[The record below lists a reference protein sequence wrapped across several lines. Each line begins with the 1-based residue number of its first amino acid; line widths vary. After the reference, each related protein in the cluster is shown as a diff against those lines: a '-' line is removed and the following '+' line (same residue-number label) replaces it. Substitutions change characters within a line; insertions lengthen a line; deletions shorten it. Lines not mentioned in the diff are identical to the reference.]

1 MEKERVHRL
10 VALTGRQSVSRTP
23 TPPAEEAPAL
33 LTVAQFA
40 RKVGVGIDTVYQWRK
55 QGIIHTI
62 PVGLTGRVQKI
73 PAGEVERMR
82 NSGRRQ
88 GL

>member
-1 MEKERVHRL
+1 MKKAPVRRL
-10 VALTGRQSVSRTP
+10 VALPGQDA
-23 TPPAEEAPAL
+23 PARLQPETDEPAL

-40 RKVGVGIDTVYQWRK
+40 RKVGVGIDTVYAWRK

-73 PAGEVERMR
+73 PAGEVERLR
-82 NSGRRQ
+82 SSQADSR
-88 GL
+88 